1 MSQSARIQFC
11 HICEKPFTTENAYT
25 RHTTYCRKAQGRHKR
40 RSQACAAC
48 RSAKAKCSFE
58 EQCQRCKKHGLSCI
72 YGSKKIAPIANSRP
86 AEIPGTTAAEQEDVA
101 TEFESAEPI
110 IDDLQKETRN
120 SCTTAHPPAATLGDD
135 DDAFRDS
142 VFNDEVSDLLGIDG
156 TLIGSTL
163 VSSLDDDDDAH
174 IMSSQ
179 QLSQQ
184 QQLSLEPS
192 ATSSSSQQR
201 LMHEIQGRNTYDDR
215 LWSKFFFPSDPYASW
230 SVYGDAEKWVM
241 QPIYM
246 PSSVSQTHASR
257 VVRMLRSFPR
267 MMLRRETFPPF
278 IHTHQGHDLPEPIA
292 NCMSIAQ
299 IFCSRNTVNGA
310 FVWRTIRAEQD
321 RLVREMHRFSA
332 KDLLAALQAY
342 FVYMIMR
349 AEDDTGY
356 TSRDVEMI
364 SSMKALC
371 AVYLD
376 HCGIEDLVPESR
388 NDRTTTWSLWAFK
401 EGRRRS
407 LLIYYL
413 INRVFNIFIGHDC
426 PLTNNFMALP
436 LPSPR
441 HAWEARSDSVWSAA
455 YADSFETDRL
465 MTFGDLVKET
475 RFSTKRLDEWHCSI
489 DYLGLIL
496 ESAADLVV

>member
-1 MSQSARIQFC
+1 M
-11 HICEKPFTTENAYT
+11 
-25 RHTTYCRKAQGRHKR
+25 
-40 RSQACAAC
+40 
-48 RSAKAKCSFE
+48 
-58 EQCQRCKKHGLSCI
+58 
-72 YGSKKIAPIANSRP
+72 
-86 AEIPGTTAAEQEDVA
+86 A

-364 SSMKALC
+364 SSMKVCMSFICDCDLLFLLPLPPSVLLASPHLSVRKKITHHHHQQALC

-401 EGRRRS
+401 EGRRRFVS
-407 LLIYYL
+407 T
-413 INRVFNIFIGHDC
+413 INTW
-426 PLTNNFMALP
+426 LQ
-436 LPSPR
+436 
-441 HAWEARSDSVWSAA
+441 
-455 YADSFETDRL
+455 
-465 MTFGDLVKET
+465 T
-475 RFSTKRLDEWHCSI
+475 RN
-489 DYLGLIL
+489 
-496 ESAADLVV
+496 